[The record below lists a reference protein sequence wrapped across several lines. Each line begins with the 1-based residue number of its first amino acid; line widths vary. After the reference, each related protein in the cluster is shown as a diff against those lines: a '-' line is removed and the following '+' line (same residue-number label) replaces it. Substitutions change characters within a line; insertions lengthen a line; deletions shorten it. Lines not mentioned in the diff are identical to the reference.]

1 MVAVLQLA
9 KVSTGRLL
17 IRLQISFWAANL
29 TILVGT
35 EERLL
40 EKKLEVVGEC
50 LLLETG
56 EEFPH

>member
-1 MVAVLQLA
+1 VVAILQLA
-9 KVSTGRLL
+9 IVSTGRFLVW
-17 IRLQISFWAANL
+17 LQISFWAANL
-29 TILVGT
+29 PILVRT

-56 EEFPH
+56 EELPH

>member
-1 MVAVLQLA
+1 MVAILQLA
-9 KVSTGRLL
+9 KVSTGSFL
-17 IRLQISFWAANL
+17 IWLKISCWAANL

-35 EERLL
+35 EERLF

-50 LLLETG
+50 VLLETG